1 MMLILIMLILMM
13 LVLVMLMLIM
23 MPMLRVYARDNDVN
37 CYGYTLH
44 SLPNFRAVSKFTIF
58 NTFIYHNVM
67 FVNDL

>member
-1 MMLILIMLILMM
+1 MLAIM
-13 LVLVMLMLIM
+13 VLVMLMLIL
-23 MPMLRVYARDNDVN
+23 MPMLRPSVRVYARDNAAN